1 MIIRWI
7 IRILWAYP
15 FAYAV
20 VNWRKIIRFFKDWGY
35 KDRSVDEIVAEFEK
49 PKKED
54 KKATVVETVA
64 NSNFKTVG
72 EVIPSTYETYAVT
85 RSLYVSSMLLS
96 NMMSNAV
103 QHQKRLNDLD
113 AQVGASIVDAIS
125 GAKNINERKK

>member
-35 KDRSVDEIVAEFEK
+35 VDKSVDEIVAEFEDK
-49 PKKED
+49 PEPTIIE
-54 KKATVVETVA
+54 AVA
-64 NSNFKTVG
+64 NSNFKSIG
-72 EVIPSTYETYAVT
+72 EIPSTYETYAAT
-85 RSLYVSSMLLS
+85 RAAQMSA
-96 NMMSNAV
+96 MMTSWLINSAV
-103 QHQKRLNDLD
+103 QNQKRINDLD
-113 AQVGASIVDAIS
+113 AQLGASIVEAMS